1 MQNQTLTFAPP
12 PARREPLMPAR
23 GEVDLAWR
31 ALEEIDYGLIL
42 VDADCGLRHA
52 NHLARH
58 ELSRSRF
65 LHVSGGRV
73 GCRAPLQAEEFRR
86 AVAAAAHGRRQM
98 LMLRGEDDTLPAA
111 CVPLFEAYEGNGGPV
126 LLMLARQHGTQNL
139 NLAFF
144 SRTHG
149 LTPKE
154 EAVLRGLCE
163 GLEVQD
169 IASAHGVSLC
179 TVRTQVRALRLKTG
193 ISSIRLLVQRV
204 AALPP
209 VVPVSL
215 HLAAP
220 FGAQARP

>member
-1 MQNQTLTFAPP
+1 MQAQSIVFTPAPSAARLR
-12 PARREPLMPAR
+12 PAAA
-23 GEVDLAWR
+23 EVDLAWR

-42 VDADCGLRHA
+42 VDADCTLRHA

-58 ELSRSRF
+58 ELSRARF
-65 LHVSGGRV
+65 LHVAGGRV
-73 GCRAPLQAEEFRR
+73 ASHTPLQADEFRR
-86 AVAAAAHGRRQM
+86 AVGAAAQGRRQM
-98 LMLRGEDDTLPAA
+98 LMLRGEGDTLPAA
-111 CVPLFEAYEGNGGPV
+111 CVPLFEAFEGTGGPV

-139 NLAFF
+139 NLGFF
-144 SRTHG
+144 SRTYG

-163 GLEVQD
+163 GLDVQD

-193 ISSIRLLVQRV
+193 INSIRLLVQRV

-220 FGAQARP
+220 MGAHAHN